1 MYVLS
6 ALVVFLVPFVF
17 IIPYLAHHNKYQS
30 TYSTYSVHQWGAM
43 SPRPRVYAARVFWLA
58 SPPLSSLSFF
68 GVYTSPGGDCL
79 RGSSFSGSHILKKK
93 FLMRAGKIS
102 FGLPLPRCTRPG
114 CCLVRSC
121 PGFVP
126 VSKRGSPGIVCKFRQ
141 YSAFRFGASWRVMAR
156 GVPPALSDR
165 HIISARRVPSVSE
178 KRHTKIALFPF
189 L

>member
-1 MYVLS
+1 M
-6 ALVVFLVPFVF
+6 
-17 IIPYLAHHNKYQS
+17 
-30 TYSTYSVHQWGAM
+30 
-43 SPRPRVYAARVFWLA
+43 
-58 SPPLSSLSFF
+58 
-68 GVYTSPGGDCL
+68 L
-79 RGSSFSGSHILKKK
+79 RGSFGLPLPRCRPSHFLGSIPPPGGLSARFQLFRQPYSKK
-93 FLMRAGKIS
+93 FFMRAGKIS

-141 YSAFRFGASWRVMAR
+141 YSAFRFGLSWFALPLKRK
-156 GVPPALSDR
+156 PCCFPALSDR

-178 KRHTKIALFPF
+178 KRHAKIALFPF